1 MKKKRKEP
9 NVHVSL
15 YHLVLIVL
23 ALIGL
28 ILLSVNVGY
37 KRGLNEC
44 GKEESFRILNPF
56 AEETQGDAPVAES
69 PDAYN

>member
-1 MKKKRKEP
+1 MKKKTKEP

-15 YHLVLIVL
+15 YHLVLIGL

-37 KRGLNEC
+37 KRGLDQC
-44 GKEESFRILNPF
+44 GKGYDFKILYPF